1 MPQHDSGLH
10 SSTSAIQGGCLA
22 ATWSECQTAQTTGA
36 KIWSIIVQTLWPL
49 NVRGLPGTVI
59 QIVEL
64 FVPPNTIE
72 TVRFFFKTSSKQGTT
87 CTSALVKS
95 CWIVWTIK
103 SRHRPECPSGQNDC
117 GQKGQQSHQVEHM
130 WRLLL
135 AQSVLASMFLHK
147 DDRTAI
153 HRQTKKQRW
162 EHQVYQ
168 VSPNKFLPD
177 PPTPQKC
184 DSARPGRYPN
194 TKPSNQK
201 VQNKHSE
208 PRPTSGQTYTYRII
222 LATMVSQS
230 STSLICTVPEM
241 CRRYIWALTRP
252 PCPPFDVAHVES
264 DSECLWCHR
273 AMWCVHDVC
282 HVPSLMAHPHLAL
295 MLTCSALATATSR
308 RKAFCSSATTQQKKA
323 EHGNTV
329 FHTASFGYPEAATNF
344 FMAQDSV
351 CENALMMHLKIFKYG
366 WFQTPRDCHRLEEIL
381 HILDH
386 KSKLFLSFSSSIL
399 SILDFHWSNRLFA
412 FSFLRPDFGM
422 IWSRIGSNM
431 VSRHK
436 VLICDL
442 CACWAYKDS
451 SAWWCDDWLEPSI
464 TKSIVTARKWLL
476 KALWNFKIKKSSRI
490 KSSEHQII
498 KQKRRSCH
506 DSWSK
511 PRQQFLDHA
520 HLTHWKK
527 SCAVTPMSTYLLIC
541 RHRRDGSG
549 QLQVVTSTLQVVKT
563 LWLQASTIATAMLYL
578 TKVSKQN
585 LGQNFSGDSPGC
597 RIVSVCQLDQL
608 SSASWIPFVAKH
620 AEFWLIGPAESWES
634 VSVRSLQIQFV
645 SQGKNHQ
652 NIDSWF
658 NMIETSKNF
667 WPL

>member
-1 MPQHDSGLH
+1 M
-10 SSTSAIQGGCLA
+10 A
-22 ATWSECQTAQTTGA
+22 
-36 KIWSIIVQTLWPL
+36 
-49 NVRGLPGTVI
+49 
-59 QIVEL
+59 
-64 FVPPNTIE
+64 
-72 TVRFFFKTSSKQGTT
+72 
-87 CTSALVKS
+87 
-95 CWIVWTIK
+95 
-103 SRHRPECPSGQNDC
+103 
-117 GQKGQQSHQVEHM
+117 
-130 WRLLL
+130 
-135 AQSVLASMFLHK
+135 
-147 DDRTAI
+147 
-153 HRQTKKQRW
+153 
-162 EHQVYQ
+162 
-168 VSPNKFLPD
+168 
-177 PPTPQKC
+177 
-184 DSARPGRYPN
+184 
-194 TKPSNQK
+194 
-201 VQNKHSE
+201 
-208 PRPTSGQTYTYRII
+208 
-222 LATMVSQS
+222 SQS

-295 MLTCSALATATSR
+295 MLTCNALATATSR

-366 WFQTPRDCHRLEEIL
+366 WFQTPRDCHRLEVIL

-386 KSKLFLSFSSSIL
+386 KSKLFLSFLPQSCPSLTFTDRTGSLRFLFCVPTLEWFGLELVQTCSVVTKFSSAICV
-399 SILDFHWSNRLFA
+399 LFK
-412 FSFLRPDFGM
+412 FG
-422 IWSRIGSNM
+422 
-431 VSRHK
+431 
-436 VLICDL
+436 
-442 CACWAYKDS
+442 CWAYKDS

-464 TKSIVTARKWLL
+464 RESIVTARKWLL

-563 LWLQASTIATAMLYL
+563 LWLQASAIATAMLYL

-585 LGQNFSGDSPGC
+585 LGQNFSGDSPGIMSECLCLPACSTLFSFMDSICSETC
-597 RIVSVCQLDQL
+597 RILVDRSRGKLRECQCQV
-608 SSASWIPFVAKH
+608 ASDTIC
-620 AEFWLIGPAESWES
+620 IT
-634 VSVRSLQIQFV
+634 R
-645 SQGKNHQ
+645 
-652 NIDSWF
+652 
-658 NMIETSKNF
+658 
-667 WPL
+667 